1 MRIIVNM
8 LLYLEC
14 TTLFLHLDAEKYVE
28 VHLLSSC
35 LLVITTIHV
44 ELRIVSVLH
53 VLTLMLSIVLL
64 VDAQLIELL
73 VHILRHEVLTG
84 KVNHRTSITS
94 LIHDEEAR
102 NTSIL
107 GNLGVI
113 STKGGSNVY
122 DTSTI
127 LCGNVVTRDYTES
140 IILLNNGLAVLYCT
154 RLHPGHQLL
163 VLDTYE
169 VRTLTLPN
177 DFKFSALF
185 CLEVRRQEILSYYIY
200 GLLIGVGILT
210 LNSHIVNL
218 RTYAKCSI

>member
-1 MRIIVNM
+1 MDV

-14 TTLFLHLDAEKYVE
+14 TTLFLHLYAEKYIE

-73 VHILRHEVLTG
+73 IHILGHEVLTS

-107 GNLGVI
+107 GYLGI
-113 STKGGSNVY
+113 ICTKGGSNVY
-122 DTSTI
+122 NTSTI
-127 LCGNVVTRDYTES
+127 LGSNVITRDYTES
-140 IILLNNGLAVLYCT
+140 IILLNNRLAILYCT
-154 RLHPGHQLL
+154 RLHPRHQLL
-163 VLDTYE
+163 VPNTNQ
-169 VRTLTLPN
+169 VGTLTLPK
-177 DFKFSALF
+177 DF
-185 CLEVRRQEILSYYIY
+185 
-200 GLLIGVGILT
+200 
-210 LNSHIVNL
+210 
-218 RTYAKCSI
+218 